1 MLTYLID
8 FCFYRDRDRNRHS
21 NRDKD
26 KHHDKKKS
34 PKEEEKKEEPKVKPE
49 VVEKKIAEIL
59 ASSGALEV
67 SKINQTMVTESK
79 NESIE
84 IVQDDFNE
92 PADIDIPGIAF
103 YNYVSMTSDF
113 DHLHWKFHF
122 NFGFI

>member
-1 MLTYLID
+1 MGKLPSCLTYSDLFNYI

-67 SKINQTMVTESK
+67 SKINQTLGAESK

-92 PADIDIPGIAF
+92 PADIDIPGRILSLF
-103 YNYVSMTSDF
+103 VYDKWF
-113 DHLHWKFHF
+113 L
-122 NFGFI
+122 